1 MKQHAIIDVNMLADT
16 RLGAIRRIDETIA
29 NVLGASNVYRDRHHD
44 NFDLLTNGQIDRQE
58 YQSLYAKQE
67 ADTLGASKM
76 TEFVYYLRRDM
87 VDASNRMERGAG
99 ITSVTIDINL
109 YPYTELEDSEVK
121 ILVRAV
127 RRYFPYNITV
137 NAISV
142 PWAELTPDII
152 ARTYDMIAIY
162 NHEDWLIPNW
172 EALIARRLPNVVM
185 LTPQIS
191 TSGELPERNPD
202 VENPFSA
209 RSLVF
214 LKFIALTYIPVAWA
228 CHNPIIHREIQSQ
241 KHQEKTP
248 QRPSPQV

>member
-16 RLGAIRRIDETIA
+16 RLGAVRRIDETIA

-76 TEFVYYLRRDM
+76 TEFVYYLRKDM

-109 YPYTELEDSEVK
+109 FPYTELTDTEIK
-121 ILVRAV
+121 IFVRAV
-127 RRYFPYNITV
+127 RRYFPHNITV
-137 NAISV
+137 NAINV
-142 PWAELTPDII
+142 PWAELTPEIV

-162 NHEDWLIPNW
+162 NHEDWLIPN
-172 EALIARRLPNVVM
+172 EKALIARRLPNVVM
-185 LTPQIS
+185 LTPTIA
-191 TSGELPERNPD
+191 TSGELPEKNPD

-209 RSLVF
+209 RSMVLV
-214 LKFIALTYIPVAWA
+214 KFIALTYIPTAWA
-228 CHNPIIHREIQSQ
+228 CHNPIIHQEIQNQ
-241 KHQEKTP
+241 KHRAKTP
-248 QRPSPQV
+248 PNPAPQV